1 MVMWQLHPCRL
12 ATAAEDQRR
21 HLKREFR
28 GRRLGGPLR
37 RKNFRCPTPCIS
49 NSIFESLL
57 DPPRYTTLK
66 GGIYIPNESPAGHL
80 SYQTLSKMAR
90 GNQRD
95 QARLKRQKEDQKK
108 KTKTEVGKGGILA
121 KKENDADKMR
131 AKQALADQ
139 RKQAEALAGAKKK

>member
-1 MVMWQLHPCRL
+1 
-12 ATAAEDQRR
+12 
-21 HLKREFR
+21 
-28 GRRLGGPLR
+28 
-37 RKNFRCPTPCIS
+37 
-49 NSIFESLL
+49 
-57 DPPRYTTLK
+57 
-66 GGIYIPNESPAGHL
+66 
-80 SYQTLSKMAR
+80 MAR

-108 KTKTEVGKGGILA
+108 KSKTEVGKGGILA